1 MVQPTYVELEPDVH
15 ESLVG
20 LFVVVGLFG
29 REGII
34 LQIGLDVVKV
44 ACWISFR
51 ALVPGVCHP
60 VHELFETL
68 EIHGVHVFP
77 ISDREVF
84 IIFSGRNCLAVE
96 LFRQFWIS
104 LDLHFLIFMEQFW
117 NAAKNLIMKT
127 GKRAWPEF
135 RAW

>member
-44 ACWISFR
+44 A
-51 ALVPGVCHP
+51 G
-60 VHELFETL
+60 
-68 EIHGVHVFP
+68 
-77 ISDREVF
+77 
-84 IIFSGRNCLAVE
+84 
-96 LFRQFWIS
+96 
-104 LDLHFLIFMEQFW
+104 
-117 NAAKNLIMKT
+117 
-127 GKRAWPEF
+127 
-135 RAW
+135 